1 MSSLTTLSLT
11 NPLLIGAVVLVVGL
25 PVAWALGLGRY
36 VTGVG
41 GAKLRRSVELAV
53 KSLWLHKLRSFLSV
67 LGIIIGTSAVISLMA
82 FGEGSMQDALA
93 DIKRQGATNI
103 IVRSVKPPDD
113 SATSQRSF
121 VTTFGITHKELER
134 FSTFGNVISRR
145 VELRVLPSEARYL
158 DRLVNARVIAT
169 VPEYAEVN
177 KLTMVS
183 GRFLVGEDEDPNAP
197 DPEHAKERPIDI
209 DAPPWADD
217 EPPPDPNDNKHMENV
232 CVLGSEVADR
242 LFPFED
248 PMGKTVL
255 MRSHFFKVIGVCKE
269 RTPSGGTGGSQAAED
284 YNRDVYIPFKTSF
297 ARFGRI
303 ISVRS
308 SGSRVNER
316 VDVSQVTLTV
326 DAEVDSPGGR
336 AKVQAVGDE
345 IKRMLERDRPRRD
358 WQVTV
363 PLDRLEEAERA
374 QNRFTNLLVLIAS
387 ISLVV
392 GGIGI
397 MNIMLATVTERTRE
411 IGIRRALGAKR
422 KDITMQFLV
431 EAVVQ
436 TTVGGL
442 CGVALG
448 LGMVFTVP
456 ALWKLIAGTTLPAV
470 VHVPSIFLSLG
481 VSVGVGVLFG
491 WYPAR
496 RASRLDP
503 IEALRHD

>member
-1 MSSLTTLSLT
+1 MSDLTTLAPS
-11 NPLLIGAVVLVVGL
+11 NPIILGLVVLVGGGL
-25 PVAWALGLGRY
+25 AAWAFGLG
-36 VTGVG
+36 GAFVG
-41 GAKLRRSVELAV
+41 GSWTKFRRSVNLAV

-82 FGEGSMQDALA
+82 FGEGSMQDALE

-113 SATSQRSF
+113 SATSNRSF
-121 VTTFGITHKELER
+121 VTTYGMTQRDLNR
-134 FSTFGNVISRR
+134 FDTFGDAISRR
-145 VELRVLPSEARYL
+145 VPMRVFPSEARFL
-158 DRLVNARVIAT
+158 ERLGNVRCIAT

-177 KLTMVS
+177 KLEMAR
-183 GRFLVGEDEDPNAP
+183 GRFLTDS
-197 DPEHAKERPIDI
+197 
-209 DAPPWADD
+209 DD
-217 EPPPDPNDNKHMENV
+217 VQMENV
-232 CVLGSEVADR
+232 CVMGAEAADK
-242 LFPFED
+242 LFPFQD
-248 PMGKTVL
+248 PVGQTIQMK
-255 MRSHFFKVIGVCKE
+255 SQFFRVIGVVAQ
-269 RTPSGGTGGSQAAED
+269 RMPTGGTGGSQAAED
-284 YNRDVYIPFKTSF
+284 YNRDVYIPFKTSRR
-297 ARFGRI
+297 RFGDI
-303 ISVRS
+303 IFTRS
-308 SGSRVNER
+308 SGSRSAER
-316 VDVSQVTLTV
+316 VDISQVTLTV
-326 DAEVDSPGGR
+326 NAEVDSPAGR

-345 IKRMLERDRPRRD
+345 IKRMLEKDHPRRD
-358 WQVTV
+358 WAVTV

-387 ISLVV
+387 ISLFV

-422 KDITMQFLV
+422 RDITMQFLV

-442 CGVALG
+442 CGVILG

-456 ALWKLIAGTTLPAV
+456 VVWKWIAGTNLPAQ

-491 WYPAR
+491 WYPAQ
-496 RASRLDP
+496 RAARLDP